1 MILLDRVLKMG
12 VANLFLAMFL
22 RKLKN
27 RSGSTSIQII
37 SKERGK
43 YKVLKTIGS
52 SNNEQE
58 IQKLVFLAKQEMERL
73 NAQPKLFISE
83 SDTVIE
89 QVFEALG
96 NASIRTVGPEIIFGK
111 IYDSIGFNEIREDL
125 FRHLV
130 IARLAFPLSKLKT
143 IEYLYRFQG
152 VMLDKDAVYRFLD
165 KLNNKLKE
173 QVEQI
178 AFAHTLKVL
187 DGKISIAFY
196 DMTTLYF
203 EASDEDDLRKTGFS
217 KDGKHQNPQIF
228 LGLLVG
234 LGGYAIGY
242 DIFEGNIY
250 EGHTLI
256 PFIEKITAKF
266 NLEKPIVVADSGL
279 LSKDNIIALEEKKY
293 EYIIGARLKSEPEKI
308 KQQILAK
315 KLIDGDILKIKRSAN
330 TRLIVSYA
338 NNRAAKDE
346 HNRKRGLQRLEKQ
359 IKSGK
364 LTKSSINNKG
374 YNKYL
379 KLEGEISIKIDYEKF
394 NQDNAWDGLKGYITN
409 TKIKDKQ
416 VIENYKN
423 LWHIEKA
430 FRMSKTDLKIRPIY
444 HRLRHRIEA
453 HICIAFTAYSI
464 YKELE
469 RILYKEKSNLSLK
482 KAAELTHNMYQI
494 TYTLPESKHTKSKL
508 LKMDDEQAE
517 LYQIIEK
524 NF

>member
-1 MILLDRVLKMG
+1 
-12 VANLFLAMFL
+12 MFL

-27 RSGSTSIQII
+27 RSGSISIQII
-37 SKERGK
+37 SKSTGK
-43 YKVLKTIGS
+43 YKVIKTIGC
-52 SNNEQE
+52 SNNEQDTL
-58 IQKLVFLAKQEMERL
+58 KLIYLGKQEIERL
-73 NAQPKLFISE
+73 SNQPKLFISE
-83 SDTVIE
+83 NDTIVE
-89 QVFEALG
+89 QVFSALN
-96 NASIRTVGPEIIFGK
+96 NASIKTVGPEIIYGK
-111 IYDSIGFNEIREDL
+111 IYNYIGFNALKEEL

-143 IEYLYRFQG
+143 IDYLYRFQG
-152 VMLDKDAVYRFLD
+152 VMLDIDVIYRFLD
-165 KLNNKLKE
+165 KLNNKLKA

-178 AFAHTLKVL
+178 AYAHTLNILQGNINIV
-187 DGKISIAFY
+187 FY

-217 KDGKHQNPQIF
+217 KDGKHQNPQIY

-234 LGGYAIGY
+234 LCGYAIGY

-256 PFIEKITAKF
+256 PFIEKISKKF
-266 NLEKPIVVADSGL
+266 NLDKPIVVADAGL
-279 LSKDNIIALEEKKY
+279 LSNDNIKALEELGY
-293 EYIIGARLKSEPEKI
+293 QYIIGARLKNESEAIKKKILEKQLRDRQMM
-308 KQQILAK
+308 KLK
-315 KLIDGDILKIKRSAN
+315 KHDN
-330 TRLIVSYA
+330 TRLIVAYA
-338 NNRAAKDE
+338 TNRAIKDE

-359 IKSGK
+359 IKAGR

-379 KLEGEISIKIDYEKF
+379 KLKGDVIIEIDYEKF
-394 NQDNAWDGLKGYITN
+394 NNDRSWDGLKGYITN
-409 TKIKDKQ
+409 SKLKDKQ

-430 FRMSKTDLKIRPIY
+430 FRMSKTDLRIRPIY
-444 HRLRHRIEA
+444 HRLKHRIEA
-453 HICIAFTAYSI
+453 HICISFTAYCI

-469 RILYKEKSNLSLK
+469 RILYKEKSSLSLK
-482 KAAELTHNMYQI
+482 KSAELTHNMYQI

-508 LKMDDEQAE
+508 LKMDDQQAE
-517 LYQIIEK
+517 LYQIINK

>member
-1 MILLDRVLKMG
+1 MG
-12 VANLFLAMFL
+12 VASLFLRMFL

-27 RSGSTSIQII
+27 RSGSVSVQII

-43 YKVLKTIGS
+43 YKVVKTIGS
-52 SNNEQE
+52 SSYEQE
-58 IQKLVFLAKQEMERL
+58 IEKLMFLGKQEIERL
-73 NAQPKLFISE
+73 STQGKLFFSE
-83 SDTVIE
+83 NDVVVE
-89 QVFEALG
+89 QLFEALG
-96 NASIRTVGPEIIFGK
+96 NASIKTIGPEIIFGK
-111 IYDSIGFNEIREDL
+111 IYDGIGFNGINEDL

-152 VMLDKDAVYRFLD
+152 VKLDIDAVYRFLD
-165 KLNNKLKE
+165 KLNNRLKV

-178 AFAHTLKVL
+178 SFAHTLKVL
-187 DGKISIAFY
+187 GGKVNIVFY

-256 PFIEKITAKF
+256 PFIEKTAAKF
-266 NLEKPIVVADSGL
+266 DLDKPVIVADAGL
-279 LSKDNIIALEEKKY
+279 LSNSNILALEGKGY
-293 EYIIGARLKSEPEKI
+293 EYIIGARLKNEPEIIKKKI
-308 KQQILAK
+308 QAK
-315 KLIDGDILKIKRSAN
+315 KLTDGQMIKIPKN
-330 TRLIVSYA
+330 GQTRLIITYA

-346 HNRKRGLQRLEKQ
+346 HNRKRGLQRLEKR

-364 LTKSSINNKG
+364 LTKSNINNKG

-379 KLEGEISIKIDYEKF
+379 KMQGDVTIEIDYEKF
-394 NQDNAWDGLKGYITN
+394 WKDNAWDGLKGYVTN
-409 TKIKDKQ
+409 TNLSDKL
-416 VIENYKN
+416 VVENYKN

-430 FRMSKTDLKIRPIY
+430 FRMSKMDLRIRPIY

-453 HICIAFTAYSI
+453 HICISFTAYSI

-469 RILYKEKSNLSLK
+469 RLLSQEKSKISLK

-494 TYTLPESKHTKSKL
+494 TYTLPDSKHTKSRI